1 MMTTGERIKERRIEL
16 GLSADRL
23 AEKIGISRSTMFRYE
38 SGAIEKVPMENLV
51 PIAHALNTTVKY
63 LMGWETSKLAE
74 NPWSTRFQD
83 SLQTIYNNIDTID
96 AEAAC
101 IDLSKWEEAIY
112 SSSPLTLDECCDI
125 CEEAGESLSDM
136 VGLHEGDSTEDEV
149 FLTTEAKKIAVAFDK
164 ATAKE
169 KQMVRLA
176 LSEYLDTEEEIKP
189 IRIAALSNDGSA
201 IDFSAANPDAELPN
215 GFSSGPAIP

>member
-1 MMTTGERIKERRIEL
+1 MTTGERIKERRIEL
-16 GLSADRL
+16 GLSADKL

-74 NPWSTRFQD
+74 NPWSTHFQD
-83 SLQTIYNNIDTID
+83 SLQTIYNNIDITD
-96 AEAAC
+96 ARAAC
-101 IDLSKWEEAIY
+101 IDLSKWEEVIY
-112 SSSPLTLDECCDI
+112 SSSPLTIDECCEI
-125 CEEAGESLSDM
+125 CDEAGESLSDM
-136 VGLHEGDSTEDEV
+136 VGLHERDNGQGDV
-149 FLTTEAKKIAVAFDK
+149 FLTTESKKIAAAFDK

-176 LSEYLDTEEEIKP
+176 LSEYLDDEEEIKP
-189 IRIAALSNDGSA
+189 VRVAALSNDGSA
-201 IDFSAANPDAELPN
+201 IDFSGANPDAELPE
-215 GFSSGPAIP
+215 GFNEGPAIP